1 MPMLCPSGVRVC
13 VSVSSAG
20 LEGRKRRAEMR
31 EIMKKQNL
39 VTDNRGIGVV
49 EIILILVI
57 LIGLVLLFQTQ
68 IKEIVNNA
76 LESISTG
83 AGKVTL

>member
-1 MPMLCPSGVRVC
+1 MKNMKL
-13 VSVSSAG
+13 SS
-20 LEGRKRRAEMR
+20 
-31 EIMKKQNL
+31 
-39 VTDNRGIGVV
+39 DNKGIGVV

-76 LESISTG
+76 LDSISSG
-83 AGKVTL
+83 AKGITL

>member
-1 MPMLCPSGVRVC
+1 M
-13 VSVSSAG
+13 
-20 LEGRKRRAEMR
+20 KRRTEMR
-31 EIMKKQNL
+31 EIMKNKKL
-39 VTDNRGIGVV
+39 STDNRGIGVV

-68 IKEIVNNA
+68 IKDIVNNA
-76 LESISTG
+76 LDSISTG